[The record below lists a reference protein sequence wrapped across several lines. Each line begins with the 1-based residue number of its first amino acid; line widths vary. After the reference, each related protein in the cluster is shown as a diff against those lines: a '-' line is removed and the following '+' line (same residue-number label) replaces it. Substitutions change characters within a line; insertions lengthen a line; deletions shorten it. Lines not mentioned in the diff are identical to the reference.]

1 MSVFPS
7 KASPG
12 DSIELSISG
21 LSDMA
26 DDNILVFGGNT
37 PIACTSHNP
46 ATVSTSYSTPT
57 TSSTSTGVTY
67 MDTASVVQC
76 TLPDDILPGNYR
88 TVLHVAGRGWGNA
101 VLDDTTI
108 EITPRI
114 DSSPQILSISLRGGV
129 PIILQTSG
137 LVPSSITNTRVLIGN
152 TPCIVQSISNSG
164 ELTCLTQAAVD
175 DGYSSVI
182 NQNSPLG
189 YWTLQADLPRG
200 ETDGGWSF
208 RNWGSV
214 GSLADAT
221 LVGEVQTRREGIS
234 GNVVTNQAAS
244 FESSHLVVPALQEF
258 SRHSGFAAEFWLMS
272 EQDTENYRIIVKSFS
287 YEDSVARGY
296 VVLINRCN
304 QVEFW
309 IATGETSAQNS
320 GDFSGSAGSA
330 GSAFVPEC
338 EVIDDASDCSST
350 CTGLL
355 TIADSSDLPQGVW
368 HVIRSE
374 QSDWT
379 TWAHVYFGWTVEND
393 QRELYDIWSEE
404 DCTIYNLCSGMQTL
418 SVNGYS
424 TTVITNFLRA
434 TDTPIEI
441 GGSGVIDM
449 GIIPLSGHLSSFEG
463 ELDEIAFYSRPISQA
478 DIDARVHFGTSEEQP
493 IWITVE
499 GVDGIGNGAV
509 PNVKY
514 PEFRMEFASEMQLDW
529 DIVRNGDY
537 VLDSSTALR
546 FEWTG

>member
-1 MSVFPS
+1 
-7 KASPG
+7 
-12 DSIELSISG
+12 
-21 LSDMA
+21 MA
-26 DDNILVFGGNT
+26 DDNILVFGGTTSITFTSYN
-37 PIACTSHNP
+37 PASLSTSH
-46 ATVSTSYSTPT
+46 STPT
-57 TSSTSTGVTY
+57 TSSTSTGVIY
-67 MDTASVVQC
+67 MDSVSTVQC
-76 TLPDDILPGNYR
+76 TLPDDIQSGNYR

-101 VLDDTTI
+101 VLEDTTV
-108 EITPRI
+108 EIRPRI
-114 DSSPQILSISLRGGV
+114 DGSPQISSISLRGGV

-137 LVPSSITNTRVLIGN
+137 LVPSLITNTRVLIGN
-152 TPCIVQSISNSG
+152 TPCRVQSISNSG
-164 ELTCLTQAAVD
+164 ELTCLTGAAVD

-200 ETDGGWSF
+200 ETDGLWSF

-214 GSLADAT
+214 GSSADAT
-221 LVGEVQTRREGIS
+221 LVGEVETRREGIS
-234 GNVVTNQAAS
+234 GNAVTDQAAS
-244 FESSHLVVPALQEF
+244 FESSHFVVPALQEF
-258 SRHSGFAAEFWLMS
+258 SRPSGFAAEFWLTS
-272 EQDTENYRIIVKSFS
+272 EQDTENYRILFKSS
-287 YEDSVARGY
+287 RYEDGIARGY
-296 VVLINRCN
+296 VVMMNRCN

-309 IATGETSAQNS
+309 IATGETSVQNS
-320 GDFSGSAGSA
+320 GDSSGSSGSAGSA
-330 GSAFVPEC
+330 RVPEC
-338 EVIDDASDCSST
+338 EVIADVSDCSSA

-355 TIADSSDLPQGVW
+355 TVADSSDLPQGVW

-374 QSDWT
+374 QTDWT
-379 TWAHVYFGWTVEND
+379 NWAHVYFGWTVEND
-393 QRELYDIWSEE
+393 RSELYDIWSDE
-404 DCTIYNLCSGMQTL
+404 DCTIDSLCSGTQTL

-424 TTVITNFLRA
+424 TTVITHFLRA

-441 GGSGVIDM
+441 GGSGIVDI
-449 GIIPLSGHLSSFEG
+449 GIIPLSGDLSSFDG

-493 IWITVE
+493 IWIMVE